1 MRIDPAL
8 PPPAATQLPPPAATQ
23 LPLPAAKQLPLPAG
37 AEPGRPFEDFVDGGI
52 GPGRAFGFTELGMFG
67 REEQPHGP
75 APAPASPPGKP
86 PLEACT
92 AVMPMVSLD
101 EPADRPAAPSPA
113 PAASAAE
120 PGQRPTRVLLTPEG
134 RPHAPLVRTGPAES
148 SLASPAPR
156 SIPAD
161 EDVPSSPPTAR
172 PIVRAQPPRADV
184 SLLISEKDGG
194 VALVA
199 AGPALDPES
208 CALLRRLAR
217 AILARSGLA
226 LVQFHLNGVALA
238 PASMTMIGGSHGT
251 RTR

>member
-1 MRIDPAL
+1 MRIGPAL
-8 PPPAATQLPPPAATQ
+8 PPPAGTQ
-23 LPLPAAKQLPLPAG
+23 LPLAAG

-67 REEQPHGP
+67 REERPHGP
-75 APAPASPPGKP
+75 APAPASPPDKP

-92 AVMPMVSLD
+92 AVIAMESLD
-101 EPADRPAAPSPA
+101 EPADRPAAAPPA

-120 PGQRPTRVLLTPEG
+120 PGQRPTPVLATPAG
-134 RPHAPLVRTGPAES
+134 RPHAPLVRTGPADS
-148 SLASPAPR
+148 GLASPAPQ

-161 EDVPSSPPTAR
+161 EDVPSSPATAR
-172 PIVRAQPPRADV
+172 PIVRAQRPRADI
-184 SLLISEKDGG
+184 SLLISEKDRG

-199 AGPALDPES
+199 AGPALDPEG

-226 LVQFHLNGVALA
+226 LVEFHLNGVALA
-238 PASMTMIGGSHGT
+238 PDSMTMIGGSHGT

>member
-1 MRIDPAL
+1 MRIGPAL

-23 LPLPAAKQLPLPAG
+23 LPLPAATQLPLPAG

-67 REEQPHGP
+67 REEQPQ
-75 APAPASPPGKP
+75 APAPASPPDKP
-86 PLEACT
+86 PFEACT
-92 AVMPMVSLD
+92 AAMPIESLD
-101 EPADRPAAPSPA
+101 ESIDRPAAPSPA
-113 PAASAAE
+113 PATSAAE
-120 PGQRPTRVLLTPEG
+120 PGQRPTRVLAPPEAG
-134 RPHAPLVRTGPAES
+134 PHAPLVRTAPADS
-148 SLASPAPR
+148 CLASPGPH

-161 EDVPSSPPTAR
+161 EDAPPSLATAR
-172 PIVRAQPPRADV
+172 RIVRAQPPRAGV
-184 SLLISEKDGG
+184 SLIMSEADGG

-217 AILARSGLA
+217 AILARSGLE

-238 PASMTMIGGSHGT
+238 PDSMTMIGGSHGT